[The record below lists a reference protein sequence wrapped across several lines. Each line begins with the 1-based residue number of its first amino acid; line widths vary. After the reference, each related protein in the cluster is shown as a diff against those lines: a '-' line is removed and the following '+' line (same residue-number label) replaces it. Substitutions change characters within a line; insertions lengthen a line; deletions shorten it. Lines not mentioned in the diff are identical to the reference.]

1 MHTDHDALAGQQK
14 YILCLTYSE
23 TCCTYCQHTILLTS
37 TAVKI
42 EQACLHACN
51 SFVQPCVGVVNGVQS
66 SLQNFFQSLSFVAGL
81 VFWSP
86 QDFPVLMYSSAG
98 VVVVA
103 AVIYSSFV
111 CCFQVNG
118 PWQ

>member
-1 MHTDHDALAGQQK
+1 MLYLLSKYNLAGK
-14 YILCLTYSE
+14 LCSQNRESL
-23 TCCTYCQHTILLTS
+23 
-37 TAVKI
+37 
-42 EQACLHACN
+42 LHACN
-51 SFVQPCVGVVNGVQS
+51 SFVQTSAGVVNGVQS
-66 SLQNFFQSLSFVAGL
+66 SLQNLFQSLSYIAGL

-103 AVIYSSFV
+103 AVIYSTFV

>member
-1 MHTDHDALAGQQK
+1 MHADHDALAGQQK
-14 YILCLTYSE
+14 YILCLTFSE
-23 TCCTYCQHTILLTS
+23 TCCTYFQHTIQQTD
-37 TAVKI
+37 TALNI
-42 EQACLHACN
+42 DQACLHACN
-51 SFVQPCVGVVNGVQS
+51 PCVQPCAGVVNGVQS

-86 QDFPVLMYSSAG
+86 QDFPVLMYYSAG

-118 PWQ
+118 Q